1 MKTRLGFVSNS
12 SSSSF
17 VICRAL
23 LTDDQ
28 DRGLIEYFEKK
39 MEERREGYRS
49 DYEEEPEDCNIFF
62 GESGNWNEH
71 KNYIWADV
79 CYLEDL
85 WKKLEELGIDKDMY
99 IVSEG

>member
-39 MEERREGYRS
+39 MEDFREEYRS

-62 GESGNWNEH
+62 GESGNWNEY
-71 KNYIWADV
+71 KNYIQADV
-79 CYLEDL
+79 FYLEDFGRRL
-85 WKKLEELGIDKDMY
+85 I
-99 IVSEG
+99 S